1 MQQLN
6 DPALMQHYIDKYHL
20 QDYFSFDL
28 QSAAVLVR
36 YDANEILSLAGKVV
50 NTFSILVSG
59 ECIAY
64 MITRSDKFH
73 QI

>member
-28 QSAAVLVR
+28 QSAASR
-36 YDANEILSLAGKVV
+36 FY
-50 NTFSILVSG
+50 
-59 ECIAY
+59 
-64 MITRSDKFH
+64 
-73 QI
+73 